1 MLLAVQPVV
10 VGGRAGRACVCGVC
24 VSIFALEPCSCPDP
38 PAPRGGAL
46 PSCCTPTLDV
56 PQVLVLR
63 AKERNSRRAVIIK
76 FSLRCGRG
84 VELASSH

>member
-1 MLLAVQPVV
+1 MC
-10 VGGRAGRACVCGVC
+10 VGGVYRFSPLNPV
-24 VSIFALEPCSCPDP
+24 
-38 PAPRGGAL
+38 PAPILLLPGAGLYPLAAPL
-46 PSCCTPTLDV
+46 PLLDV

-84 VELASSH
+84 VGLASSH